1 MAGAR
6 LSWNSDEGLC
16 ENFPGGH
23 FVVGQDDVYVHT
35 GQRGSDNSI
44 VQDRMRKWL
53 FGQISLEAAQHCFT
67 LYNREEN
74 ELWFCFPESGSQFA
88 SLALVWNHVTRSIG
102 IRDLPGIPFASVGA
116 VSLFGEESGDIWGE
130 APAEP

>member
-1 MAGAR
+1 MGDLFLVYKEKSVWAMQPLTTPTVFATWQVLDSHGILTRDCAQ
-6 LSWNSDEGLC
+6 
-16 ENFPGGH
+16 NFPGGH

-67 LYNREEN
+67 LYNKRKTN
-74 ELWFCFPESGSQFA
+74 CGFVFL
-88 SLALVWNHVTRSIG
+88 SLARS
-102 IRDLPGIPFASVGA
+102 LPR
-116 VSLFGEESGDIWGE
+116 
-130 APAEP
+130 